1 MNSSTGRET
10 SLAGRVLR
18 KGGPRRMHASPP
30 APDNARE
37 LIPAGTTQA
46 AIARA
51 SGMSPQAIGT
61 ILDGTRDP
69 RLGNAVRIADAM
81 KVPLERLARALVRAQ
96 EHARARAKARA
107 TVARLTGQRPPRPR

>member
-1 MNSSTGRET
+1 
-10 SLAGRVLR
+10 
-18 KGGPRRMHASPP
+18 MHASPP
-30 APDNARE
+30 PDNARE
-37 LIPAGTTQA
+37 LIPPGVTQA
-46 AIARA
+46 GIARA

-81 KVPLERLARALVRAQ
+81 GVPLERLARALVRAQ

-107 TVARLTGQRPPRPR
+107 TVARLTGRPAPRSR